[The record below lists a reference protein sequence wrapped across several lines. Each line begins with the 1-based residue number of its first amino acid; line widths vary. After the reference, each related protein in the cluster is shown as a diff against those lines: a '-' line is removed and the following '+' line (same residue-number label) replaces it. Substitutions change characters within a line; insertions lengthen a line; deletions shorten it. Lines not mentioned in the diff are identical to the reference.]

1 MKLKYEKDVQ
11 VLEIQNILDESEN
24 LFSNCSDQAL
34 RNEGIAEVKFVH
46 GLSSM
51 KKIRQLLKNKE

>member
-34 RNEGIAEVKFVH
+34 RNEGIAEV
-46 GLSSM
+46 
-51 KKIRQLLKNKE
+51 I